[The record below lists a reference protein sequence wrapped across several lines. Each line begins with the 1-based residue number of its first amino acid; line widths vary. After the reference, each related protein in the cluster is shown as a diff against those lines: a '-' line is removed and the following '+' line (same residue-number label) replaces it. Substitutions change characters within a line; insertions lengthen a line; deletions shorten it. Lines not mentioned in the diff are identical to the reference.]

1 MPLHQPPKR
10 RAAVLL
16 LAVLAAIPAPP
27 AGAHGD
33 HGAAPPGVVVIAPRA
48 EARAGTVEIVAEF
61 AAGGTL
67 AVFLSGF
74 ADGAPLTGARV
85 EVSTDLQSA
94 TLAESDPGVY
104 VTRDILLAEGHNDLT
119 VAVTPAGEARAGE
132 ARAGETRAAALTQTL
147 GIVIPAPHPAAPPAA
162 AAALAIPPHLL
173 RLAGSIGG
181 LALAGLAA
189 GLLRLRLRRPAARAA

>member
-1 MPLHQPPKR
+1 MPSHQPPG
-10 RAAVLL
+10 RAAAILL
-16 LAVLAAIPAPP
+16 LAACIWLPARP

-74 ADGAPLTGARV
+74 ADAAPIAGAKV

-104 VTRDILLAEGHNDLT
+104 VTRDILFAEGHNDLS
-119 VAVTPAGEARAGE
+119 VAVTPPGG
-132 ARAGETRAAALTQTL
+132 GPVQTRTL
-147 GIVIPAPHPAAPPAA
+147 GIVVPPAHPAAPAAAPAA
-162 AAALAIPPHLL
+162 FTVPPRLL
-173 RLAGSIGG
+173 RLAGGVGG
-181 LALAGLAA
+181 LVLAGLAA
-189 GLLRLRLRRPAARAA
+189 GAVLLRRQRPAPRPA

>member
-1 MPLHQPPKR
+1 MPSHQPPKR
-10 RAAVLL
+10 TAAVLL
-16 LAVLAAIPAPP
+16 LAACAVIPARP

-74 ADGAPLTGARV
+74 ADAAPLAGAKV

-104 VTRDILLAEGHNDLT
+104 VTREILLAEGRNDIT
-119 VAVTPAGEARAGE
+119 VAVTPPGG
-132 ARAGETRAAALTQTL
+132 GPAAPQTL
-147 GIVIPAPHPAAPPAA
+147 GIVIPVPHPAAPAAVPAA
-162 AAALAIPPHLL
+162 FTVPPRLL
-173 RLAGSIGG
+173 RLAGATGG
-181 LALAGLAA
+181 IVLAGLAA
-189 GLLRLRLRRPAARAA
+189 GAVLLRLRRPAPRPA